1 MAKISLFF
9 HFFSFQS
16 TAQLD
21 IIFFNQLRNRNI
33 YILIHYFYFM
43 KDIDPQKFSKSKTDL
58 AGVILAKVESSGED
72 TNKALEILSNWR
84 AAHSYPMHIFKKRLK
99 RISEKMDKQ
108 ALSAQRLK
116 RVPSI
121 IKKLRRKYGGRKATM
136 KLTQMQ
142 DIAGCRVVM
151 SNVKLAR
158 LLYQDHYIEG
168 DLKHQLVN
176 QKDYI
181 SNPKEDGYR
190 SIHLVYKYNSDK
202 GKDNYNGLLVEVQI
216 RSKLQHIWA
225 TAVETVGF
233 FTGQAIK
240 SNEGEK
246 EWNLFFKLMSSA
258 FARMEN
264 CLTIPNTPQD
274 EKELCLLIKEKE
286 KELNVRTKM
295 KNWTESIRLFDD
307 LKNKKNSHFFLL
319 ELDTIQEKLVISA
332 YSKKEERKA
341 IADYARAERR
351 IYGRKEYDVVLVGA
365 DTTADLK
372 KAYPNYFLDTHEFIK
387 YLDKI
392 LNKYSNDGGQKG
404 K

>member
-1 MAKISLFF
+1 
-9 HFFSFQS
+9 
-16 TAQLD
+16 
-21 IIFFNQLRNRNI
+21 
-33 YILIHYFYFM
+33 M
-43 KDIDPQKFSKSKTDL
+43 KQIDPQKFSKSKTDS
-58 AGVILAKVESSGED
+58 AGVVLCNKESSEED
-72 TNKALEILSNWR
+72 KNNALEILSNWR

-99 RISEKMDKQ
+99 RISEKIDNN

-121 IKKLRRKYGGRKATM
+121 IKKLHRKYGGNKATM

-142 DIAGCRVVM
+142 DIAGCRAVM
-151 SNVKLAR
+151 SNVRLAKS
-158 LLYQDHYIEG
+158 LYQDYYIKG
-168 DLKHQLVN
+168 DLKHKKVN
-176 QKDYI
+176 EKDYI

-190 SIHLVYKYNSDK
+190 SIHLIYKYNSDK
-202 GKDNYNGLLVEVQI
+202 GKDIYNGLLVEVQI

-258 FARMEN
+258 FAKLEG
-264 CLTIPNTPQD
+264 CPTISNTPYD
-274 EKELCLLIKEKE
+274 EKELYLLIKKME

-295 KNWTESIRLFDD
+295 ENWTKSIKLFDD

-319 ELDTIQEKLVISA
+319 ELDTIQEKLTISA
-332 YSKKEERKA
+332 YSKRQEEKAINDYANAERK
-341 IADYARAERR
+341 

-365 DTTADLK
+365 DTTSDLK
-372 KAYPNYFLDTHEFIK
+372 KAYPNYFLDTKEFIRH
-387 YLDKI
+387 LNQI
-392 LNKYSNDGGQKG
+392 LNKYSSD
-404 K
+404 